1 MIVIVDYGMGNLG
14 SIANMLKKVKAQAI
28 VSSDPSTIE
37 KADKLI
43 LPGVGA
49 FDNGM
54 RKLGDLGLIPVLNK
68 RVLQDRVP
76 ILGLCL
82 GMQLF
87 FEKSEEGVLPGLG
100 WIAGDVVRFCT
111 QKTEAPIK
119 IPHMGWND
127 IQVRQHHSLFDG
139 LESEE
144 TRFYFVHSYYIVP
157 AVKKDILATSYYGV
171 EFATA
176 VMHENIV
183 GTQFHPEKSHKF
195 GMRLLQ
201 NFSEQSNAYEA

>member
-1 MIVIVDYGMGNLG
+1 MIVIIDYGMGNLG
-14 SIANMLKKVKAQAI
+14 SIANMLKKVKADAI

-68 RVLQDRVP
+68 RVLKDRVP

-87 FEKSEEGVLPGLG
+87 FERSEEGVLPGLG
-100 WIAGDVVRFCT
+100 WITGDVVRFCI
-111 QKTEAPIK
+111 QKNEVLIK

-127 IQVRQHHSLFDG
+127 IQVRQHHRLFDG

-144 TRFYFVHSYYIVP
+144 TRFYFVHSYYVVP
-157 AVKKDILATSYYGV
+157 ALKNDILATSYYGV

-176 VMHENIV
+176 VIHENIV

-195 GMRLLQ
+195 GMRLFQ
-201 NFSEQSNAYEA
+201 NFLEPSSAYQT

>member
-14 SIANMLKKVKAQAI
+14 SIANMLKKVKAEAI

-54 RKLGDLGLIPVLNK
+54 QKLGDLGLIPVLNN
-68 RVLQDRVP
+68 RVLQDRIP

-82 GMQLF
+82 GMQLL
-87 FEKSEEGVLPGLG
+87 FERSEEGVLPGLG
-100 WIAGDVVRFCT
+100 WITGDVVRFCI
-111 QKTEAPIK
+111 QKNEALLK

-127 IQVRQHHSLFDG
+127 IQVTQHHALFEG
-139 LESEE
+139 LETEE
-144 TRFYFVHSYYIVP
+144 TRFYFVHSYYVVP
-157 AVKKDILATSYYGV
+157 AVKDDILATSYYGV
-171 EFATA
+171 EFVT
-176 VMHENIV
+176 VVGHENIV
-183 GTQFHPEKSHKF
+183 GTQFHPEKSHNF

-201 NFSEQSNAYEA
+201 NFSEQSNAHQA

>member
-14 SIANMLKKVKAQAI
+14 SIANMLKKVKADAI
-28 VSSDPSTIE
+28 VSSDPSAIE
-37 KADKLI
+37 KADKLV

-54 RKLGDLGLIPVLNK
+54 RKLDDLGLIPVLNK
-68 RVLQDRVP
+68 RVLKDRIP

-100 WIAGDVVRFCT
+100 WITGDVVRFCI
-111 QKTEAPIK
+111 QKNEIPIK

-127 IQVRQHHSLFDG
+127 IQIRQHHPL
-139 LESEE
+139 
-144 TRFYFVHSYYIVP
+144 
-157 AVKKDILATSYYGV
+157 
-171 EFATA
+171 
-176 VMHENIV
+176 
-183 GTQFHPEKSHKF
+183 
-195 GMRLLQ
+195 
-201 NFSEQSNAYEA
+201 